1 MRYLVLVFMVLLAS
15 FAPSVGQ
22 EALKTKKGEKIS
34 DDERAFLRK
43 GFNLPD
49 SAPVTEIKAK
59 TLALNAAVPLKISL
73 ESILDSKVRESVAN
87 WITEWNQKEA
97 DEYGK
102 IEITPDSLQADV
114 TVVRYLRELPQTADP
129 ALIAMATYKDSE
141 GKVQR
146 LKPTYTYLLVRK
158 PDSLSILWRKV
169 YLTFPEGYE
178 VSARLLA
185 NELKKLMKER
195 AKVGKS

>member
-15 FAPSVGQ
+15 FAPSMGQ
-22 EALKTKKGEKIS
+22 EAFKTKKGEKIS

-59 TLALNAAVPLKISL
+59 TLALNAAAPLKISL

-87 WITEWNQKEA
+87 WVTEWNQKEA
-97 DEYGK
+97 DKYGK
-102 IEITPDSLQADV
+102 IEIVPDSLQADV
-114 TVVRYLRELPQTADP
+114 TVVRYLRELHPTADSR
-129 ALIAMATYKDSE
+129 LIAYATYKDSE

-146 LKPTYTYLLVRK
+146 LKPAYTYLLVRK
-158 PDSLSILWRKV
+158 SDSLSILWRKV
-169 YLTFPEGYE
+169 YLTFPGGYE

-185 NELKKLMKER
+185 DELKKLMKEH
-195 AKVGKS
+195 AKVRKS